1 MHLSKGKVGA
11 FLMRNTSIT
20 KVAVIRSSNTKEFE
34 VLFNSKMEELALN
47 KPDPKIVDTG
57 TIISAIIT
65 YEETHHI
72 VDSVADEFH
81 FEGIRYLCKHCP
93 YLDDPH
99 DRRIKYC
106 TCKYAELGMTHKD
119 HEACEY
125 FYRQL
130 KAGNVTPLEDYER

>member
-1 MHLSKGKVGA
+1 MTNEKV
-11 FLMRNTSIT
+11 T
-20 KVAVIRSSNTKEFE
+20 KVAVIRSADTKEFE
-34 VLFNSKMEELALN
+34 ALFNAKMDELALN
-47 KPDPKIVDTG
+47 NPDPKITDTG
-57 TIISAIIT
+57 SIISAIIT
-65 YEETHHI
+65 YQETHHI

-93 YLDDPH
+93 YLDDPK

-106 TCKYAELGMTHKD
+106 KCVYAELGMTHKS

>member
-1 MHLSKGKVGA
+1 MTNEKV
-11 FLMRNTSIT
+11 T
-20 KVAVIRSSNTKEFE
+20 KVAVIRSADTKEFE
-34 VLFNSKMEELALN
+34 ALFNAKMDELVLN
-47 KPDPKIVDTG
+47 NPDPKITDTG
-57 TIISAIIT
+57 SIISAIIT
-65 YEETHHI
+65 YQETHHI

-93 YLDDPH
+93 YLDDPK

-106 TCKYAELGMTHKD
+106 KCVYAELGMTHKS

>member
-1 MHLSKGKVGA
+1 
-11 FLMRNTSIT
+11 MRTET
-20 KVAVIRSSNTKEFE
+20 VKKVAVVRSTDPDEFTIR
-34 VLFNSKMEELALN
+34 FNEKMDELADN
-47 KPDPKIVDTG
+47 NPTHQIMDNGDV
-57 TIISAIIT
+57 ISAVIT
-65 YEETHHI
+65 FEETYHF

-81 FEGIRYLCKHCP
+81 FEGIRYLCRHCP
-93 YLDDPH
+93 FLDDPH
-99 DRRIKYC
+99 DKRVKRC

>member
-1 MHLSKGKVGA
+1 
-11 FLMRNTSIT
+11 MRNTKVT
-20 KVAVIRSSNTKEFE
+20 KVAVVRSTDPEEFAN
-34 VLFNSKMEELALN
+34 LFNGKMDELANNNPTHHITDNGEIL
-47 KPDPKIVDTG
+47 
-57 TIISAIIT
+57 SAIIT

-93 YLDDPH
+93 FLDDPH
-99 DRRIKYC
+99 DRRIKHC

-130 KAGNVTPLEDYER
+130 KAGNITPLKNYER